1 MVSRS
6 YPSEAPDADHGLAGL
21 GLNARYL
28 QPDAVLIERAFLRVT
43 EQQENAPEG
52 DSEALQRALTAARL
66 LSDLE
71 AHPACIVVALLRA
84 LPWEQLEGLGMARS
98 FDPDVAAIAADLHR
112 IDGTLETIFRA
123 QDRLANDA
131 QRLEGVRKLLL
142 AMAQDIRVVIVALA
156 ERVWLM
162 RVIQQRDPVEQ
173 RAVARQTMD
182 LYAPLA
188 NRLGVWQFKWELED
202 LSFRIIEPETYKSIA
217 RRLDERLV
225 DRERYIAALMRTL
238 EQQLALA
245 GISGQVQGRPK
256 HIYSIIKKMRSKSLD
271 FEGLYDVRAVR
282 VIVNEIRD
290 CYAVLGIV
298 HHLWTPISGEFDDYI
313 ARPKGNHYR
322 SLHTAVIG
330 PEGKAVEIQIRTHE
344 MHRDSELGI
353 ASHWRYKEA
362 GGRVDRRFDERVA
375 WLRQMLEWQKEVTP
389 SAAPGTASAPADEAI
404 YVFTPQGRVIDLPHG
419 ATPVDFAYHVHTD
432 LGHRCR
438 GAKVDG
444 TIVPLDHP
452 LQNAQR
458 VEIITVR
465 QGGPSRDWL
474 NPEYGYLKS
483 ARAQAKVRQW
493 FKQQHLEEDM
503 AQGRTILEKAIARL
517 GKGHPNIERLAAQSG
532 YSRVE
537 DFWVG
542 LARGDISQRQ
552 IELLLDPLAH
562 PAEGDVTPTLR
573 RLAETGSGGVLVL
586 GVTNIATTMAKCCKP
601 VPPEPI
607 VGFVTRGRGVSIHRT
622 NCRSLAALTTN
633 QWQRMIPASWGTTPR
648 GVFSVDIAVDALD
661 RQGLLRD
668 ISETLTRERINVTA
682 VNTHS
687 HGDRARMRFTVQ
699 IDSLDQLAR
708 ALKALQLVPG
718 VETAYR
724 Q

>member
-1 MVSRS
+1 MVSRTS
-6 YPSEAPDADHGLAGL
+6 HSDTFDADHGLAGL
-21 GLNARYL
+21 GLNERYL
-28 QPDAVLIERAFLRVT
+28 QPDAALIERAFARVT
-43 EQQENAPEG
+43 EREG
-52 DSEALQRALTAARL
+52 GTDAEAEALQRALTTARL

-84 LPWEQLEGLGMARS
+84 LPWEQLERLDLAQT
-98 FDPDVAAIAADLHR
+98 FDPDVAAIARDMHR
-112 IDGTLETIFRA
+112 IDVTLPSILPGGS
-123 QDRLANDA
+123 RLARDA
-131 QRLEGVRKLLL
+131 QRMEGVRKLLL

-162 RVIQQRDPVEQ
+162 RVIGQRDPAEQ
-173 RAVARQTMD
+173 LAVAHQTMD

-188 NRLGVWQFKWELED
+188 NRLGVWHLKWELED
-202 LSFRIIEPETYKSIA
+202 LSFRIIEPDTYKAIA
-217 RRLDERLV
+217 KRLDERLV
-225 DRERYIAALMRTL
+225 DRERYIEGLIRML
-238 EQQLALA
+238 EQQLAA
-245 GISGQVQGRPK
+245 NGITGQVQGRPK
-256 HIYSIIKKMRSKSLD
+256 HIYSIVKKMRSKNLD

-282 VIVNEIRD
+282 VIVDDVRD

-298 HHLWTPISGEFDDYI
+298 HNLWSPVSGEFDDYI
-313 ARPKGNHYR
+313 ARPKGNNYR

-330 PEGKAVEIQIRTHE
+330 PEGKAVEIQIRTRE

-353 ASHWRYKEA
+353 ASHWRYKE
-362 GGRVDRRFDERVA
+362 GGARADRRFDERVA
-375 WLRQMLEWQKEVTP
+375 WLRQMLEWQKEVAHAATP
-389 SAAPGTASAPADEAI
+389 GAAPAPVDDVI
-404 YVFTPQGRVIDLPHG
+404 YVFTPQGRVIDLPLG

-444 TIVPLDHP
+444 AIVPLNQP

-483 ARAQAKVRQW
+483 SRALAKARQW

-503 AQGRTILEKAIARL
+503 AQGRIVLEKTLARM
-517 GKGHPNIERLAAQSG
+517 GKGQTNVERLAAQSG
-532 YSRVE
+532 FSRVE
-537 DFWVG
+537 DFLVA

-552 IELLLDPLAH
+552 IELLLDPLAQ
-562 PAEGDVTPTLR
+562 PAEAEVPPAVR
-573 RLAETGSGGVLVL
+573 PAHETGGEGILVL
-586 GVTNIATTMAKCCKP
+586 GVTNIATFMAKCCKP

-633 QWQRMIPASWGTTPR
+633 QWQRMIPASWGKTTH
-648 GVFSVDIAVDALD
+648 GVFSVDLAVDAVD
-661 RQGLLRD
+661 RKGLLRD
-668 ISETLTRERINVTA
+668 ISETLTREHINVTA
-682 VNTHS
+682 VNTQS
-687 HGDRARMRFTVQ
+687 RGDRARMRFTVQ

-708 ALKALQLVPG
+708 ALKALQGISG
-718 VETAYR
+718 VEAAYR

>member
-6 YPSEAPDADHGLAGL
+6 HFSDLPDADHGLAGL
-21 GLNARYL
+21 GLNERYL
-28 QPDAVLIERAFLRVT
+28 QPDAVLIERAFLQVT
-43 EQQENAPEG
+43 EQERTQEDDTEP
-52 DSEALQRALTAARL
+52 LQCALTTARL

-84 LPWEQLEGLGMARS
+84 LPWAQLERLDLAQS
-98 FDPDVAAIAADLHR
+98 FDPDVAALAVDLHR
-112 IDGTLETIFRA
+112 IDTTLSTIFRTR
-123 QDRLANDA
+123 DRLANDV

-162 RVIQQRDPVEQ
+162 RTLQQRDPAEQ
-173 RAVARQTMD
+173 LAVAHQTLD

-188 NRLGVWQFKWELED
+188 NRLGVWHLKWELED
-202 LSFRIIEPETYKSIA
+202 LSFRIIEPDTYKAIA

-225 DRERYIAALMRTL
+225 DRERYIATL
-238 EQQLALA
+238 IHTLRQQLSAA
-245 GISGQVQGRPK
+245 GITGTVQGRPK
-256 HIYSIIKKMRSKSLD
+256 HIYSIVKKMRSKSLD

-282 VIVNEIRD
+282 VIVEEVRD
-290 CYAVLGIV
+290 CYTVLGLA
-298 HHLWTPISGEFDDYI
+298 HHLWIPISGEFDDYI

-330 PEGKAVEIQIRTHE
+330 PGGKAVEIQIRTHD

-353 ASHWRYKEA
+353 ASHWRYKE
-362 GGRVDRRFDERVA
+362 GGSRADRRFDERVA
-375 WLRQMLEWQKEVTP
+375 WLRQMLEWQKEVSHATV
-389 SAAPGTASAPADEAI
+389 PGAAPADEAI

-419 ATPVDFAYHVHTD
+419 ATPVDFAYHVHSD

-444 TIVPLDHP
+444 AIVPLNQP

-493 FKQQHLEEDM
+493 FKQQHLEEDI
-503 AQGRTILEKAIARL
+503 AQGRVILEKALARL
-517 GKGHPNIERLAAQSG
+517 GKGHPNVERLASQSG
-532 YSRVE
+532 YPRVE

-552 IELLLDPLAH
+552 IELLIEPHAAS
-562 PAEGDVTPTLR
+562 PETEVTPTLR
-573 RLAETGSGGVLVL
+573 RAAETGSEGVLVL
-586 GVTNIATTMAKCCKP
+586 GVTNIVTFMAKCCKP

-607 VGFVTRGRGVSIHRT
+607 VGFVTRGRGVSIHRA
-622 NCRSLAALTTN
+622 NCRSLAALTTH
-633 QWQRMIPASWGTTPR
+633 QWQRMIPASWGQTAH
-648 GVFSVDIAVDALD
+648 GVFSVDIAVDAVD

-668 ISETLTRERINVTA
+668 ISETFTRERINVTA
-682 VNTHS
+682 VNTQS
-687 HGDRARMRFTVQ
+687 RGDRARMRFTVQ
-699 IDSLDQLAR
+699 IDSLDQMAR
-708 ALKALQLVPG
+708 ALKALQSVAG
-718 VETAYR
+718 VEAAYR

>member
-1 MVSRS
+1 MVSRTS
-6 YPSEAPDADHGLAGL
+6 HSDTFDADHGLAGL
-21 GLNARYL
+21 GLNERYL
-28 QPDAVLIERAFLRVT
+28 QPDAALIEQAFARVT
-43 EQQENAPEG
+43 EREG
-52 DSEALQRALTAARL
+52 GTDAEAEALQRGLTTARL

-84 LPWEQLEGLGMARS
+84 LSWEQLERMDLAQT
-98 FDPDVAAIAADLHR
+98 FDPDVAAIARDMHR
-112 IDGTLETIFRA
+112 IDVTLPSILPSGS
-123 QDRLANDA
+123 RLARDA
-131 QRLEGVRKLLL
+131 QRMEGVRKLLL

-162 RVIQQRDPVEQ
+162 RVISQRDPVEQ
-173 RAVARQTMD
+173 LAVAHQTMD

-188 NRLGVWQFKWELED
+188 NRLGVWHLKWELED
-202 LSFRIIEPETYKSIA
+202 LSFRIIEPDTYKAIA
-217 RRLDERLV
+217 KRLDERLV
-225 DRERYIAALMRTL
+225 DRERYIEGLIRML
-238 EQQLALA
+238 EQQLAA
-245 GISGQVQGRPK
+245 NGIAGQVQGRPK
-256 HIYSIIKKMRSKSLD
+256 HIYSIVKKMRSKNLD

-282 VIVNEIRD
+282 VIVDDVRD

-298 HHLWTPISGEFDDYI
+298 HNLWSPVSGEFDDYI
-313 ARPKGNHYR
+313 ARPKGNNYR

-330 PEGKAVEIQIRTHE
+330 PEGKAVEIQIRTRE

-353 ASHWRYKEA
+353 ASHWRYKE
-362 GGRVDRRFDERVA
+362 GGARTDRRFDERVA
-375 WLRQMLEWQKEVTP
+375 WLRQMLEWQKEVAHAATP
-389 SAAPGTASAPADEAI
+389 GAVPAPVDDVI
-404 YVFTPQGRVIDLPHG
+404 YVFTPQGRIIDLPLG

-444 TIVPLDHP
+444 AIVPLNQP

-483 ARAQAKVRQW
+483 PRALAKVRQW

-503 AQGRTILEKAIARL
+503 AQGRIVLEKTLARL
-517 GKGHPNIERLAAQSG
+517 GKGQTNVERLAAHSG
-532 YSRVE
+532 FSRVE
-537 DFWVG
+537 DFLVA

-552 IELLLDPLAH
+552 IELLLDPLAQS
-562 PAEGDVTPTLR
+562 
-573 RLAETGSGGVLVL
+573 AETETPPAVRPAHETGGEGILVL
-586 GVTNIATTMAKCCKP
+586 GVTNIATFMAKCCKP

-633 QWQRMIPASWGTTPR
+633 QWQRMIPASWGKTTH
-648 GVFSVDIAVDALD
+648 GVFSVDLAVDAVD
-661 RQGLLRD
+661 RKGLLRD
-668 ISETLTRERINVTA
+668 ISETLTREHINVTA
-682 VNTHS
+682 VNTQS
-687 HGDRARMRFTVQ
+687 RGDRARMRFTVQ

-708 ALKALQLVPG
+708 ALKALQGISG
-718 VETAYR
+718 VEAAYR

>member
-6 YPSEAPDADHGLAGL
+6 HALEAPDAGHGLAGL
-21 GLNARYL
+21 GLNQRYL
-28 QPDAVLIERAFLRVT
+28 QPDAVLIERAFLQVT
-43 EQQENAPEG
+43 EQERTQEG
-52 DSEALQRALTAARL
+52 DAESLQCALTTARL

-84 LPWEQLEGLGMARS
+84 LTWEQQDRLDLAHS
-98 FDPDVAAIAADLHR
+98 YDPDVAALAADLHR
-112 IDGTLETIFRA
+112 IDITLAGIFRTR
-123 QDRLANDA
+123 DRLANDA

-162 RVIQQRDPVEQ
+162 RSLQQRDPAEQ
-173 RAVARQTMD
+173 LAVAHQTMD

-188 NRLGVWQFKWELED
+188 NRLGVWQLKWELED
-202 LSFRIIEPETYKSIA
+202 LSFRIIEPDTYKAIA

-225 DRERYIAALMRTL
+225 DRERYIATLIQTL
-238 EQQLALA
+238 EQQIATA
-245 GISGQVQGRPK
+245 GIAGTVQGRPK
-256 HIYSIIKKMRSKSLD
+256 HIYSIVKKMRSKSLD

-282 VIVNEIRD
+282 VIVEEIRD

-330 PEGKAVEIQIRTHE
+330 PEGKAVEIQIRTRE

-353 ASHWRYKEA
+353 ASHWRYKE
-362 GGRVDRRFDERVA
+362 GGSRTDRRFDERVA
-375 WLRQMLEWQKEVTP
+375 WLRQMLEWQKEVSHAATP
-389 SAAPGTASAPADEAI
+389 GAAQAPADETI
-404 YVFTPQGRVIDLPHG
+404 YVFTPQGRVIDLPRG
-419 ATPVDFAYHVHTD
+419 ATPVDFAYHVHSD

-444 TIVPLDHP
+444 AIVPLNQP

-483 ARAQAKVRQW
+483 SRAQAKVRQW
-493 FKQQHLEEDM
+493 FKQQHLEEDI
-503 AQGRTILEKAIARL
+503 AQGRAILEKILARL
-517 GKGHPNIERLAAQSG
+517 GKGHPNLERLAAQSG
-532 YSRVE
+532 FPRVE

-542 LARGDISQRQ
+542 LARGDVSPRQ
-552 IELLLDPLAH
+552 IELLLEPQALPSEADL
-562 PAEGDVTPTLR
+562 TPTLR
-573 RLAETGSGGVLVL
+573 RAAETGSEGVLVL
-586 GVTNIATTMAKCCKP
+586 GVTNIATFMAKCCKP

-607 VGFVTRGRGVSIHRT
+607 VGFVTRGRGVSIHRA

-633 QWQRMIPASWGTTPR
+633 QWQRMIPASWGKTSQ
-648 GVFSVDIAVDALD
+648 GVFGVDIAVDAVD

-668 ISETLTRERINVTA
+668 ISETFTRERINVTA
-682 VNTHS
+682 VNTQS
-687 HGDRARMRFTVQ
+687 RGDRARMRFTVQ
-699 IDSLDQLAR
+699 IASLDQMAR
-708 ALKALQLVPG
+708 ALEALQSVAG
-718 VETAYR
+718 VEAAYR

>member
-1 MVSRS
+1 MVSRTHVLEVS
-6 YPSEAPDADHGLAGL
+6 DAGHGLAGL
-21 GLNARYL
+21 GLNQRYL
-28 QPDAVLIERAFLRVT
+28 QPDAVLIERAFLQVT
-43 EQQENAPEG
+43 EQERTQEG
-52 DSEALQRALTAARL
+52 DAESLQCALTTARL

-84 LPWEQLEGLGMARS
+84 LTWEQQERLDLAHS
-98 FDPDVAAIAADLHR
+98 YDPDVAALAADLHR
-112 IDGTLETIFRA
+112 IDTTLAGIFRTR
-123 QDRLANDA
+123 DRLANDA

-162 RVIQQRDPVEQ
+162 RSLQQRDPAEQ
-173 RAVARQTMD
+173 LAVAHQTMD

-188 NRLGVWQFKWELED
+188 NRLGVWQLKWELED
-202 LSFRIIEPETYKSIA
+202 LSFRIIEPDTYKAIA

-225 DRERYIAALMRTL
+225 DRERYIATLIQTL
-238 EQQLALA
+238 EEQLATA
-245 GISGQVQGRPK
+245 GITGTVQGRPK
-256 HIYSIIKKMRSKSLD
+256 HIYSIVKKMRSKSLD

-282 VIVNEIRD
+282 VIVEEIRD

-330 PEGKAVEIQIRTHE
+330 PEGKAVEIQIRTRE

-353 ASHWRYKEA
+353 ASHWRYKE
-362 GGRVDRRFDERVA
+362 GGSRADRRFDERVA
-375 WLRQMLEWQKEVTP
+375 WLRQMLEWQKEV
-389 SAAPGTASAPADEAI
+389 SHAATRGAAQAPADETI
-404 YVFTPQGRVIDLPHG
+404 YVFTPQGRVIDLPRG
-419 ATPVDFAYHVHTD
+419 ATPVDFAYHVHSD

-444 TIVPLDHP
+444 AIVPLNQP

-483 ARAQAKVRQW
+483 PRAQAKVRQW
-493 FKQQHLEEDM
+493 FKQQHLEEDI
-503 AQGRTILEKAIARL
+503 AQGRAILEKILARL
-517 GKGHPNIERLAAQSG
+517 GKGHPNLERLAAQSG
-532 YSRVE
+532 FPRVE

-542 LARGDISQRQ
+542 LARGDVSPRQ
-552 IELLLDPLAH
+552 IELLLEPQAPPVEADL
-562 PAEGDVTPTLR
+562 TPTLR
-573 RLAETGSGGVLVL
+573 RAAETGSEGVLVL
-586 GVTNIATTMAKCCKP
+586 GVTNIATFMAKCCKP

-607 VGFVTRGRGVSIHRT
+607 VGFVTRGRGVSIHRA

-633 QWQRMIPASWGTTPR
+633 QWQRMIPASWGKTSQ
-648 GVFSVDIAVDALD
+648 GVFSVDIAVDAVD

-668 ISETLTRERINVTA
+668 ISETFTRERINVTA
-682 VNTHS
+682 VNTQS
-687 HGDRARMRFTVQ
+687 RGDRARMRFTVQ
-699 IDSLDQLAR
+699 ITSLDQMAR
-708 ALKALQLVPG
+708 ALEALQSVAG
-718 VETAYR
+718 VEAAYR

>member
-6 YPSEAPDADHGLAGL
+6 HSSETPDAGHGLAGL
-21 GLNARYL
+21 GLNERYL
-28 QPDAVLIERAFLRVT
+28 QPDAVLIERAFLQVT
-43 EQQENAPEG
+43 EPERGQESESEG
-52 DSEALQRALTAARL
+52 LQCALTTARL

-84 LPWEQLEGLGMARS
+84 LPWEQLERLDLAHS
-98 FDPDVAAIAADLHR
+98 FDPDVAALAADLHR
-112 IDGTLETIFRA
+112 IDSTLAAIFRTR
-123 QDRLANDA
+123 DRLAQDA
-131 QRLEGVRKLLL
+131 HRLEGVRKLLL

-162 RVIQQRDPVEQ
+162 RVIQQRDPAEQ
-173 RAVARQTMD
+173 LAVAHQTMD

-188 NRLGVWQFKWELED
+188 NRLGVWQLKWELED
-202 LSFRIIEPETYKSIA
+202 LSFRIIEPDTYKAIA

-225 DRERYIAALMRTL
+225 DRERYIATLIGTL
-238 EQQLALA
+238 EQQLAAA
-245 GISGQVQGRPK
+245 GIAGQVQGRPK
-256 HIYSIIKKMRSKSLD
+256 HIYSIVKKMRSKSLD

-282 VIVNEIRD
+282 VIVDEIRD
-290 CYAVLGIV
+290 CYAVLGLV

-330 PEGKAVEIQIRTHE
+330 PEGKAVEIQIRTRE

-353 ASHWRYKEA
+353 ASHWRYKE
-362 GGRVDRRFDERVA
+362 GGSRADRRFDERVA
-375 WLRQMLEWQKEVTP
+375 WLRQMLEWQKEVSHAATP
-389 SAAPGTASAPADEAI
+389 GAAPAPTDETI
-404 YVFTPQGRVIDLPHG
+404 YVFTPQGRVIDLPYG
-419 ATPVDFAYHVHTD
+419 ATPVDFAYHVHSD

-444 TIVPLDHP
+444 AIVPLNQP

-483 ARAQAKVRQW
+483 SRAQAKVRQW
-493 FKQQHLEEDM
+493 FKQQHLEEDI
-503 AQGRTILEKAIARL
+503 AQGRVILEKALARL
-517 GKGHPNIERLAAQSG
+517 GKGHPNVERLAAQSG
-532 YSRVE
+532 YPRVE

-542 LARGDISQRQ
+542 LARGEISQRQ
-552 IELLLDPLAH
+552 IELLLDPLAQ
-562 PAEGDVTPTLR
+562 PAEPEVTPTLR
-573 RLAETGSGGVLVL
+573 RAAETGSEGVLVL
-586 GVTNIATTMAKCCKP
+586 GVTNIATFMAKCCKP

-607 VGFVTRGRGVSIHRT
+607 VGFVTRGRGVSIHRA
-622 NCRSLAALTTN
+622 NCRSLAALTTH
-633 QWQRMIPASWGTTPR
+633 QWQRMIPASWGKTSQ
-648 GVFSVDIAVDALD
+648 GVFSVDIAVDAVD

-668 ISETLTRERINVTA
+668 ISETFTRERINVTA
-682 VNTHS
+682 VNTQS
-687 HGDRARMRFTVQ
+687 RGDRARMRFTVQ
-699 IDSLDQLAR
+699 IDSLDQMAR
-708 ALKALQLVPG
+708 ALKALQSVAG
-718 VETAYR
+718 VEAAYR

>member
-6 YPSEAPDADHGLAGL
+6 RHPEMPDPDHGLAGL
-21 GLNARYL
+21 GLNERYQ
-28 QPDAVLIERAFLRVT
+28 QPDSVLIEQAFTRVT
-43 EQQENAPEG
+43 EFDASDV
-52 DSEALQRALTAARL
+52 DSEFLQRALTTARL

-84 LPWEQLEGLGMARS
+84 LSWEHLERMDLAHS
-98 FDPDVAAIAADLHR
+98 FDPDVAAIAKDLHR
-112 IDGTLETIFRA
+112 IDVTLPSILHFGG
-123 QDRLANDA
+123 RLANDA
-131 QRLEGVRKLLL
+131 QRMEGVRKLLL

-162 RVIQQRDPVEQ
+162 RMVSRREPAEQ
-173 RAVARQTMD
+173 LALAHQTMD

-188 NRLGVWQFKWELED
+188 NRLGVWHLKWELED
-202 LSFRIIEPETYKSIA
+202 LSFRIIEPETYKAIA
-217 RRLDERLV
+217 KRLDERLV
-225 DRERYIAALMRTL
+225 DRERYIASLIRTL
-238 EQQLALA
+238 EQQLSDN
-245 GISGQVQGRPK
+245 GVSGKIQGRPK
-256 HIYSIIKKMRSKSLD
+256 HIYSIVKKMRSKNLD

-282 VIVNEIRD
+282 VIVDQVRD
-290 CYAVLGIV
+290 CYTVLGIV
-298 HHLWTPISGEFDDYI
+298 HHLWSPVSGEFDDYI
-313 ARPKGNHYR
+313 ARPKGNNYR

-330 PEGKAVEIQIRTHE
+330 PEGKAVEIQIRTKE

-353 ASHWRYKEA
+353 ASHWRYKE
-362 GGRVDRRFDERVA
+362 GSVRSDRRFEERVA
-375 WLRQMLEWQKEVTP
+375 WLRQMLEWQKEV
-389 SAAPGTASAPADEAI
+389 AQGNRAGTTLPPAEEEI
-404 YVFTPQGRVIDLPHG
+404 YVFTPQGRVIDLPRG

-444 TIVPLDHP
+444 AIVPLNQP

-474 NPEYGYLKS
+474 NSEYGYLKS
-483 ARAQAKVRQW
+483 SRALAKVRQW

-503 AQGRTILEKAIARL
+503 AQGRIILEKALARL
-517 GKGHPNIERLAAQSG
+517 GKGQPNVERLAAQSG

-537 DFWVG
+537 DFLVG
-542 LARGDISQRQ
+542 LTRGDISQRQ
-552 IELLLDPLAH
+552 IEMLLDPLAQSSVADTTH
-562 PAEGDVTPTLR
+562 PHR
-573 RLAETGSGGVLVL
+573 RMQESGGEGVLVL
-586 GVTNIATTMAKCCKP
+586 GVTNIATFMAKCCKP

-633 QWQRMIPASWGTTPR
+633 QWQRMIPASWGKASQ

-668 ISETLTRERINVTA
+668 ISEAFTREHINVTA
-682 VNTHS
+682 VNTQS
-687 HGDRARMRFTVQ
+687 RGDRARMRFTVQ

-708 ALKALQLVPG
+708 ALKALQAVSG

>member
-6 YPSEAPDADHGLAGL
+6 RHPEMPDPDHGLAGL
-21 GLNARYL
+21 GLNERYQ
-28 QPDAVLIERAFLRVT
+28 QPDSVLIEQAFTRVT
-43 EQQENAPEG
+43 EFDASDV
-52 DSEALQRALTAARL
+52 DSEFLQRALTTARL

-84 LPWEQLEGLGMARS
+84 LSWEHLERMDLAHS
-98 FDPDVAAIAADLHR
+98 FDPDVAAIAKDLHR
-112 IDGTLETIFRA
+112 IDVTLPSILHFGG
-123 QDRLANDA
+123 RLANDA
-131 QRLEGVRKLLL
+131 QRMEGVRKLLL

-162 RVIQQRDPVEQ
+162 RMVSRREPAEQ
-173 RAVARQTMD
+173 LALAHQTMD

-188 NRLGVWQFKWELED
+188 NRLGVWHLKWELED
-202 LSFRIIEPETYKSIA
+202 LSFRIIEPETYKAIA
-217 RRLDERLV
+217 KRLDERLV
-225 DRERYIAALMRTL
+225 DRERYIASLIRTL
-238 EQQLALA
+238 EQQLSDN
-245 GISGQVQGRPK
+245 GVSGKIQGRPK
-256 HIYSIIKKMRSKSLD
+256 HIYSIVKKMRSKNLD

-282 VIVNEIRD
+282 VIVDQVRD
-290 CYAVLGIV
+290 CYTVLGIV
-298 HHLWTPISGEFDDYI
+298 HHLWSPVSGEFDDYI
-313 ARPKGNHYR
+313 ARPKGNNYR

-330 PEGKAVEIQIRTHE
+330 PEGKAVEIQIRTKE

-353 ASHWRYKEA
+353 ASHWRYKE
-362 GGRVDRRFDERVA
+362 GSVRTDRRFEERVA
-375 WLRQMLEWQKEVTP
+375 WLRQMLEWQKEV
-389 SAAPGTASAPADEAI
+389 AQGNRPGTSLPPAEEEI
-404 YVFTPQGRVIDLPHG
+404 YVFTPQGRVIDLPRG

-444 TIVPLDHP
+444 AIVPLNHP

-474 NPEYGYLKS
+474 NSEYGYLKS
-483 ARAQAKVRQW
+483 SRALAKVRQW

-503 AQGRTILEKAIARL
+503 AQGRIILEKALARL
-517 GKGHPNIERLAAQSG
+517 GKGQPNVERLAAQSG

-537 DFWVG
+537 DFLVG
-542 LARGDISQRQ
+542 LTRGDISQRQ
-552 IELLLDPLAH
+552 IEMLLDPLAQSSVADTTH
-562 PAEGDVTPTLR
+562 PHR
-573 RLAETGSGGVLVL
+573 RMQESGGEGVLVL
-586 GVTNIATTMAKCCKP
+586 GVTNIATFMAKCCKP

-633 QWQRMIPASWGTTPR
+633 QWQRMIPASWGKASQ

-668 ISETLTRERINVTA
+668 ISEAFTREHINVTA
-682 VNTHS
+682 VNTQS
-687 HGDRARMRFTVQ
+687 RGDRARMRFTVQ

-708 ALKALQLVPG
+708 ALKALQAVSG

>member
-6 YPSEAPDADHGLAGL
+6 HFSGAPDADHGLAGL
-21 GLNARYL
+21 GLNERYL
-28 QPDAVLIERAFLRVT
+28 QPDAVLIERAFLQVT
-43 EQQENAPEG
+43 EQERTQEGEPE
-52 DSEALQRALTAARL
+52 SLQCALTTARL

-84 LPWEQLEGLGMARS
+84 LPWQQLERLDLAHLY
-98 FDPDVAAIAADLHR
+98 DPDVAALAADLHR
-112 IDGTLETIFRA
+112 IDTTLTSIFRTR
-123 QDRLANDA
+123 DRLANDA

-162 RVIQQRDPVEQ
+162 RSLQQRDPAEQ
-173 RAVARQTMD
+173 LAVAHQTMD

-188 NRLGVWQFKWELED
+188 NRLGVWHLKWELED
-202 LSFRIIEPETYKSIA
+202 LSLRIIEPDTYKAIA
-217 RRLDERLV
+217 KRLDERLV
-225 DRERYIAALMRTL
+225 DRERYIATLIHTL
-238 EQQLALA
+238 EQQLVAA
-245 GISGQVQGRPK
+245 GIAGAVQGRPK
-256 HIYSIIKKMRSKSLD
+256 HIYSIVKKMRSKNLN

-282 VIVNEIRD
+282 VIVQEIRD

-330 PEGKAVEIQIRTHE
+330 PEGKAVEIQIRTQE

-353 ASHWRYKEA
+353 ASHWRYKE
-362 GGRVDRRFDERVA
+362 GGSRADRRFDERVA
-375 WLRQMLEWQKEVTP
+375 WLRQMLEWQKEVAHA
-389 SAAPGTASAPADEAI
+389 AAPGAAPAPADEAI
-404 YVFTPQGRVIDLPHG
+404 YVFTPQGRVIDLPQG
-419 ATPVDFAYHVHTD
+419 ATPVDFAYHVHSD

-444 TIVPLDHP
+444 AIVPLNQP

-483 ARAQAKVRQW
+483 SRAQAKVRQW
-493 FKQQHLEEDM
+493 FKQQHLEEDI
-503 AQGRTILEKAIARL
+503 AQGRVILEKALARL
-517 GKGHPNIERLAAQSG
+517 GKGQPNVERLASQSG
-532 YSRVE
+532 YPRVE

-542 LARGDISQRQ
+542 LSRGDISQRQ
-552 IELLLDPLAH
+552 IELLLEPQAPPTD
-562 PAEGDVTPTLR
+562 EEVTPTLR
-573 RLAETGSGGVLVL
+573 RAAETGSEGVLVL
-586 GVTNIATTMAKCCKP
+586 GVTNIATFMAKCCKP

-607 VGFVTRGRGVSIHRT
+607 VGFVTRGRGVSIHRA

-633 QWQRMIPASWGTTPR
+633 QWQRMIPASWGKTAH
-648 GVFSVDIAVDALD
+648 GVFSVDIAVDAVD

-668 ISETLTRERINVTA
+668 ISETFTRERINVTA
-682 VNTHS
+682 VNTQS
-687 HGDRARMRFTVQ
+687 RGDRARMRFTVQ
-699 IDSLDQLAR
+699 IDSLDQMAR
-708 ALKALQLVPG
+708 ALKALQSVAG
-718 VETAYR
+718 VEAAYR